1 VIADL
6 SKRGSASTAAPPLPA
21 IPPIVN
27 SRQRGYYKRIEAVC
41 HGGIIPVPILKEEP
55 SMFPESLLDAA
66 PSDAEGR
73 RWLALYTK
81 ARQEKSLAR
90 ELLKYGIPFYLP
102 LVRKTGVAR
111 GRKRT
116 SLVPLFGG
124 YVFLFGSEEDRIR
137 TLTTNRISRILPVE
151 DPDQLVF
158 DLRQLRQLIA
168 ANAPLTVES
177 RLGPGQRVRVR
188 QGAFAGLEGTVV
200 KRRGETR
207 LLISINFL
215 QQGASVEIDDF
226 MLDPLD

>member
-1 VIADL
+1 M
-6 SKRGSASTAAPPLPA
+6 
-21 IPPIVN
+21 
-27 SRQRGYYKRIEAVC
+27 
-41 HGGIIPVPILKEEP
+41 PILKEEP
-55 SMFPESLLDAA
+55 SMYPETLLDAA
-66 PSDAEGR
+66 PSEAAGR

-102 LVRKTGVAR
+102 LVRKTSVAR

-124 YVFLFGSEEDRIR
+124 YVFLFGSEEERVR
-137 TLTTNRISRILPVE
+137 TLTTNRISRILTVE

-168 ANAPLTVES
+168 ANAPLTIES

-188 QGAFAGLEGTVV
+188 QGPFAGLEGTVL

-207 LLISINFL
+207 LLVSINFL

-226 MLDPLD
+226 MLDPFD

>member
-1 VIADL
+1 M
-6 SKRGSASTAAPPLPA
+6 
-21 IPPIVN
+21 
-27 SRQRGYYKRIEAVC
+27 
-41 HGGIIPVPILKEEP
+41 PILKEEP
-55 SMFPESLLDAA
+55 SMYPEALLDAA
-66 PSDAEGR
+66 PGDVADR

-90 ELLKYGIPFYLP
+90 ELFKYGIPFYLP
-102 LVRKTGVAR
+102 LVRKTTVTR

-116 SLVPLFGG
+116 SLVPLFSG
-124 YVFLFGSEEDRIR
+124 YVFLFGSEEERVR
-137 TLTTNRISRILPVE
+137 TLTTNRISRILVVE

-188 QGAFAGLEGTVV
+188 QGPFAGLEGMVL

-207 LLISINFL
+207 LLVSINFL

-226 MLDPLD
+226 MLDPFD